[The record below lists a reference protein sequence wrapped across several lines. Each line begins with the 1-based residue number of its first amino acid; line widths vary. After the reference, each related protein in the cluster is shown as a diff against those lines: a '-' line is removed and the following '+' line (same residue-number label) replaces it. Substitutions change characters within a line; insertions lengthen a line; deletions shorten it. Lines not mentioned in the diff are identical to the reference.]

1 MSRDGQD
8 EFTYVWRIENILYN
22 CVTATPSFVSPP
34 LVPGFMKD
42 NTWTLKLSLD
52 VFIEMSLKPYKL
64 IRCFVCS
71 LQREKSDHSRRKFI
85 LNFEI
90 AFLASNG
97 IALDSIN
104 FEGEENAEDK
114 EMLAVKRSKVL
125 KKKDIYFPQ
134 GVFTIRCRIWRRQM
148 NSISITN
155 EIVTERISA
164 VTRIC
169 IEWASF
175 IRKFQKFSDSASDV
189 KKLRVHIRDTGQ
201 PVLFLSVKIKNESC
215 MEDKMS
221 IKMIIYEGTKIDKFL
236 CKIFLLD
243 KEGNKFPCGMIDAF
257 CTRLPVHDLN
267 VPLFFSK
274 KQLINRKG
282 EFLPNDELSL
292 QFEFCLAN
300 RMSFQGILQTEYN
313 IHLILRMRS
322 TEKDCPDTSGVLSE
336 DLISMYNNNILCDT
350 ELKTKMKTFHVH
362 RFVLCARSPVFRSML
377 TIDMKESK
385 EKCIEIYDL
394 DTESVEALL
403 YFLYTGHIQNIEW
416 ETATKLYYAA
426 DKYDIP
432 SLKIICTLHLQRE
445 LSISNAV
452 IIFSLAD
459 LHQNL
464 KLKTSAIDFISQHSE
479 EIFDSDAWESVSN
492 LNPKLA
498 IQVMLLKYNKSDCF
512 LGNVHETAVLDE
524 DFAWENKY

>member
-8 EFTYVWRIENILYN
+8 EFIYVWRIENILYH
-22 CVTATPSFVSPP
+22 CVAEFPSFISPP
-34 LVPGFMKD
+34 LVPGFMKGSSR
-42 NTWTLKLSLD
+42 WSLKLSLD
-52 VFIEMSLKPYKL
+52 VFIEKNLNPYEL
-64 IRCFVCS
+64 NRCIACS
-71 LQREKSDHSRRKFI
+71 LQNEKDVGRRNFT

-97 IALDSIN
+97 IALDSVN
-104 FEGEENAEDK
+104 FEEGNNTEDQK
-114 EMLAVKRSKVL
+114 TLAVKRSKVL
-125 KKKDIYFPQ
+125 NKKDIYFPQ
-134 GVFTIRCRIWRRQM
+134 GVFTIRCRIRKRQT
-148 NSISITN
+148 NSISIAN
-155 EIVTERISA
+155 EIVSERITA

-169 IEWASF
+169 IEWVSF

-189 KKLRVHIRDTGQ
+189 KTIRVHTKDKGQ
-201 PVLFLSVKIKNESC
+201 PSMFVCVKIRNESC
-215 MEDKMS
+215 LGDKMS
-221 IKMIIYEGTKIDKFL
+221 IKMIIPERKKVDKFL

-243 KEGNKFPCGMIDAF
+243 KEGNKFQCGIIDAF
-257 CTRLPVHDLN
+257 CARLSVPAFN

-274 KQLINRKG
+274 KQLIDRKM

-300 RMSFQGILQTEYN
+300 RMSFEGILKTEYN
-313 IHLILRMRS
+313 VHLILRMLS
-322 TEKDCPDTSGVLSE
+322 TGNDYPDASGALSE
-336 DLISMYNNNILCDT
+336 DLISMYSNKMLCDT
-350 ELKTKMKTFHVH
+350 ELKTETKTFHAH

-394 DTESVEALL
+394 DPEYVEALL
-403 YFLYTGHIQNIEW
+403 HFLYTGHIQGVEW

-452 IIFSLAD
+452 VIFALAD

-464 KLKTSAIDFISQHSE
+464 KLKTSAVDFISQHSK
-479 EIFDSDAWESVSN
+479 EIFDSDAWESVSS

-498 IQVMLLKYNKSDCF
+498 IQVMLLKYNKSDS
-512 LGNVHETAVLDE
+512 LRRD
-524 DFAWENKY
+524 DD